1 MQKPLVSVIVPIYNA
16 QNNIVRCV
24 ESIRRQTYENLEIL
38 LLNDGSKDVSYPVCE
53 MLSKADA
60 RIVLIDKENS
70 GVSATRNLGMRMAR
84 GKYLQFVD
92 ADDTLEPFATELLV
106 QRAEDNNA
114 DLVIAAYN
122 RIVPYKP
129 KKEAKLDPLLPNKK
143 KQLTEQ
149 LAKFQTFGFL
159 PMGFMTK
166 EEFACGLMQEP
177 ASFYYGVMWNKL
189 YRADLVRAHTDVRC
203 SEEMT
208 WSEDLYFNLTYI
220 RYAERFFALTAPIY
234 NYYDNPGSAV
244 HLTKV
249 RTAITARTALFSYYK
264 ELYEQLGLY
273 EENKLQIFKYLII
286 SDIHSFSFHFPAFH
300 RRHKISRNIIYFAV
314 RTSEQW
320 YDVTSKRHII
330 LPPACTKDDK
340 KEQYIF
346 ITIYCHDK
354 LLSVQQIVRTRNR
367 SLGLSYEPN
376 VVKTNCLLITL
387 KNKRTSKH
395 QIDK

>member
-249 RTAITARTALFSYYK
+249 RTAITARTALSATTRNYTSS
-264 ELYEQLGLY
+264 LG
-273 EENKLQIFKYLII
+273 
-286 SDIHSFSFHFPAFH
+286 
-300 RRHKISRNIIYFAV
+300 
-314 RTSEQW
+314 
-320 YDVTSKRHII
+320 
-330 LPPACTKDDK
+330 CTK
-340 KEQYIF
+340 
-346 ITIYCHDK
+346 
-354 LLSVQQIVRTRNR
+354 
-367 SLGLSYEPN
+367 
-376 VVKTNCLLITL
+376 KTSCRFSNISSPLRRRERG
-387 KNKRTSKH
+387 K
-395 QIDK
+395 DV

>member
-159 PMGFMTK
+159 PMGFMTNS
-166 EEFACGLMQEP
+166 AL
-177 ASFYYGVMWNKL
+177 ASWQVDDKGGIRL
-189 YRADLVRAHTDVRC
+189 RANAGAGELLLRRDVEQALPR
-203 SEEMT
+203 
-208 WSEDLYFNLTYI
+208 
-220 RYAERFFALTAPIY
+220 RF
-234 NYYDNPGSAV
+234 G
-244 HLTKV
+244 
-249 RTAITARTALFSYYK
+249 ARTHGRAVQRGNDV
-264 ELYEQLGLY
+264 E
-273 EENKLQIFKYLII
+273 
-286 SDIHSFSFHFPAFH
+286 
-300 RRHKISRNIIYFAV
+300 RRPVF
-314 RTSEQW
+314 
-320 YDVTSKRHII
+320 
-330 LPPACTKDDK
+330 
-340 KEQYIF
+340 
-346 ITIYCHDK
+346 
-354 LLSVQQIVRTRNR
+354 
-367 SLGLSYEPN
+367 
-376 VVKTNCLLITL
+376 
-387 KNKRTSKH
+387 
-395 QIDK
+395 

>member
-1 MQKPLVSVIVPIYNA
+1 M
-16 QNNIVRCV
+16 
-24 ESIRRQTYENLEIL
+24 
-38 LLNDGSKDVSYPVCE
+38 SYPVCE

-273 EENKLQIFKYLII
+273 EENKLQIFKYLI
-286 SDIHSFSFHFPAFH
+286 SS
-300 RRHKISRNIIYFAV
+300 
-314 RTSEQW
+314 SE
-320 YDVTSKRHII
+320 T
-330 LPPACTKDDK
+330 
-340 KEQYIF
+340 
-346 ITIYCHDK
+346 
-354 LLSVQQIVRTRNR
+354 
-367 SLGLSYEPN
+367 
-376 VVKTNCLLITL
+376 
-387 KNKRTSKH
+387 
-395 QIDK
+395 